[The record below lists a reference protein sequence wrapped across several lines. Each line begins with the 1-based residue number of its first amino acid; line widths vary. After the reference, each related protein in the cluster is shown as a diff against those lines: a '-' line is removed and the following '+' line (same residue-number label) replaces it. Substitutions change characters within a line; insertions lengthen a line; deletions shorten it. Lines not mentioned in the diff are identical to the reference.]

1 MLLCYLIFDIN
12 FRLFEIQNQFIIRNR
27 PKTGRNRII
36 PVQKSILIA
45 LAIS

>member
-1 MLLCYLIFDIN
+1 MLLCHLKIDIN
-12 FRLFEIQNQFIIRNR
+12 FRLFEIQNQFIIRNC

-36 PVQKSILIA
+36 PVQKSILSD